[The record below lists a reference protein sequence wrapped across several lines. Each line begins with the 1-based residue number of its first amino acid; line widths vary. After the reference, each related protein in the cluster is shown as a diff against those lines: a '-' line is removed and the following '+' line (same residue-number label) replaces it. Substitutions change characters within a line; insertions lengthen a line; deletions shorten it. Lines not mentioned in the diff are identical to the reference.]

1 MGMIVQSNSKG
12 LGAYKTKNTLPLLK
26 AAIVDFKE
34 GKDFASSLFGLASNF
49 NILLFI
55 TRQPFAVA
63 TAMRATVVDV
73 DIARLIYANAGSSV
87 MKYILFDRQKIR
99 LESNWEIRGTKNG
112 SLQDKMGLRAQHYV
126 VNDLWVDSMFST
138 KPNFKVRYY
147 VQYLRFSEQ
156 NFVGERAQRIL

>member
-34 GKDFASSLFGLASNF
+34 GKDFASIVFGLASNF

-63 TAMRATVVDV
+63 TIMSAAVVDV
-73 DIARLIYANAGSSV
+73 DITRLIYANARASV
-87 MKYILFDRQKIR
+87 MKYILFERRRIR
-99 LESNWEIRGTKNG
+99 LESNWEISGTKNV
-112 SLQDKMGLRAQHYV
+112 SLQGKMGLRAQDYLASK
-126 VNDLWVDSMFST
+126 LWVDSFT
-138 KPNFKVRYY
+138 FPYF
-147 VQYLRFSEQ
+147 LQ
-156 NFVGERAQRIL
+156 NPISKSDIKSNI